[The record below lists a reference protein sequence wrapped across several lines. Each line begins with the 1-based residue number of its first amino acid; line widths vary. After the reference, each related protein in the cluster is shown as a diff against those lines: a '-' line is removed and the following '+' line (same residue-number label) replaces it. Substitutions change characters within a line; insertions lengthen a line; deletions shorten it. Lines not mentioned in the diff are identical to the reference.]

1 MRVRDVMSRELVL
14 VEPNTTVGEAVAMM
28 SHKRVGSVL
37 VASGDDLLGIFTE
50 RDVVRAVSHTPDAAK
65 DAIDDW
71 MTRRPASVDAESSI
85 GQALDQMLSGGYRH
99 LPVLEDGRL
108 AGMVSMRDLSRALA
122 KKPANV

>member
-14 VEPNTTVGEAVAMM
+14 VEPGTTVGEAVAVM
-28 SHKRVGSVL
+28 SHRRVGSVL
-37 VASGDDLLGIFTE
+37 IARGDDLLGIFTE
-50 RDVVRAVSHTPDAAK
+50 RDVVRAVSQTPDAAK

-71 MTRRPASVDAESSI
+71 MTRLPSTVDAESSI

-99 LPVLEDGRL
+99 LPVLAEGRL
-108 AGMVSMRDLSRALA
+108 AGMVSMRDLSRSLA